1 MTLHLLHRHVLED
14 HLAGFEAG
22 PNPNHLSII
31 RSPSIVTVIAH
42 SGHEASVAQALIAEE
57 DASVRAC
64 GPGEWLVVAEPGGG
78 HDLLDKLG
86 QLDGVS
92 LCDHSDGKVRMVLS
106 GPSVRKILAKCL
118 AVDLH
123 PAAFPVG
130 RATNLLCCHVACNLA
145 RTGDDVFELMV
156 PRSLAGSV
164 FEEMME
170 MGREYALTASFAP
183 E

>member
-31 RSPSIVTVIAH
+31 RGPSIVTVLAH
-42 SGHEASVAQALIAEE
+42 SGHEARVAQALSAEE
-57 DASVRAC
+57 GASVRFC
-64 GPGEWLVVAEPGGG
+64 GPAEWLVVPGRGDAE
-78 HDLLDKLG
+78 DLLEKFN
-86 QLDGVS
+86 QLDGAF

-123 PAAFPVG
+123 PAAFPIG
-130 RATNLLCCHVACNLA
+130 HATNLLCCHVACNLA
-145 RTGDDVFELMV
+145 RTADDVFELIV

-170 MGREYALTASFAP
+170 MGREYALTASFAS